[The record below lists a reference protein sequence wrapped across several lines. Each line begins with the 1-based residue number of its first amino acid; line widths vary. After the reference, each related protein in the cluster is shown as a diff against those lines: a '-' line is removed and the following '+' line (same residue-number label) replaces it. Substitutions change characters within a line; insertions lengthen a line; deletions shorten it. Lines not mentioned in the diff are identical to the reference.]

1 METHLTTKKMADSTP
16 ETLYEI
22 GWRIKDQCVNVK
34 QLVEDEND
42 QNLAVLNE
50 LQRFE
55 VWAINL
61 GLYHRGHSSF
71 DYRCRD
77 SPRIFSYALC
87 LLHDLD
93 RELQQFQSSLPQL
106 HEEIDDPEHGT
117 LPDRESPP
125 VSDDSDSE
133 DFSSY
138 QMESLSEAFLVNIQ
152 STIDRLY
159 NLAFKIRNP
168 AMRIG
173 LSKATT
179 YSEIDPETKMD
190 LIKEFEQRDLRHVE
204 EIFRSFGH
212 PDLSPSQYL
221 IKRLARANTRRRQQF
236 RYWNKRRANYAVA
249 ERPHQ
254 MKNPKPS
261 LERPLQSQS
270 ERTVL
275 QPTSESLKAST
286 ATWLDDRKVNLDDD
300 VSVITSSSTVFS
312 MSTERDGDKA
322 AIPPP
327 PMVNASVKEFE
338 CPLCCIICPRKT
350 LKQKAWQ
357 PYICTYEDCR
367 DPDQQYDSLHDWI
380 GHEVS
385 NHQPESQSNMSPA
398 PFQTRDCPF
407 CQCHNV
413 SVSHIAGHLRRI
425 ACFALP
431 RSPAHDG
438 SLGSADEVSQGA
450 QVDSD
455 SSGSLLIGS
464 VHDDQREMGDMERM
478 SDLEENPQGQD
489 HISNL
494 EVADDHE
501 TLSRFLTASLGGGKS
516 AQLVQILLDHGANTN
531 TKGGLYGTAL
541 QAASL
546 NGHIEIVQILL
557 EYGAD
562 VDTQNLLFRDA
573 LQAASLNGHREIV
586 QILLDHGANV
596 NAQGGGYGNALQAAC
611 VRGHT
616 EIVRILIDH
625 GADVNTQSGQYG
637 NPLQAASVNGHT
649 EIAQILIDY
658 GANVNAQGGGYGN
671 ALQVASEN
679 GYAELAQI
687 LIDHG
692 ANVNAQVGEYG
703 NALHAA
709 SVKGHTE
716 IAQILLEHGAD
727 ANAQGGEYGN
737 ALHAASVKGH
747 TEIAKILLEHGADAN
762 AQDGNHGNASQ
773 VASVNGHT
781 KAVQLPYVPPRLEDL
796 TLNPPAQLERTDSS
810 HTSEEAIQSAQRA
823 VDTTPEDHPD
833 LPRRLNDLANI
844 LFARYERVGD
854 IGTLEEGIQVAQ
866 RAVDTTPRDHPD
878 LPRRL
883 NDLANILFAR
893 YERVGDIGTLEEGI
907 QVAQRAVDTTPRDH
921 PDLPGDLKYLVT
933 MLFERYR
940 QTGTEIDPG
949 CLNDLANVLFE
960 RYQRTRADIDL
971 EEAIQFAQRAVDA
984 TPEDHPGLPSRLN
997 GLGKMLFARSQLSG
1011 AEIDLDEAIEFAQ
1024 KAVDAIPEDYPSK
1037 PSRFY
1042 GLAKMLFVR
1051 SQRTG
1056 AEIDLEEAI
1065 RFAQRAIDTTPED
1078 LPDHPVYLNHLANML
1093 FERSQR
1099 TGAKIDLE
1107 EAIQLAQKA
1116 VDNTPEDHPRLPP
1129 RLNSLENM
1137 LSTRDDRIKDLG

>member
-77 SPRIFSYALC
+77 APRIFSYALC

-138 QMESLSEAFLVNIQ
+138 QMESLSEAFLVNMQ

-254 MKNPKPS
+254 TKNPKPS

-438 SLGSADEVSQGA
+438 SLGSADKVSQGA

-501 TLSRFLTASLGGGKS
+501 TLSRFLTASLGGEKALVRHLLEHGADVN
-516 AQLVQILLDHGANTN
+516 AQGGDYGNALQAASVHGHTELVQILLDHGADTN

-747 TEIAKILLEHGADAN
+747 TEIAQILLEHGADAN

-781 KAVQLPYVPPRLEDL
+781 KAVQLPYVPTRLEDL
-796 TLNPPAQLERTDSS
+796 TLNPSAQLERTDSS

-866 RAVDTTPRDHPD
+866 KAVDATREDNPR
-878 LPRRL
+878 LPPRL
-883 NDLANILFAR
+883 NALAKMLFAR
-893 YERVGDIGTLEEGI
+893 SQLTGAETDLEQAI
-907 QVAQRAVDTTPRDH
+907 QVAQRAVD
-921 PDLPGDLKYLVT
+921 
-933 MLFERYR
+933 
-940 QTGTEIDPG
+940 
-949 CLNDLANVLFE
+949 
-960 RYQRTRADIDL
+960 
-971 EEAIQFAQRAVDA
+971 
-984 TPEDHPGLPSRLN
+984 
-997 GLGKMLFARSQLSG
+997 
-1011 AEIDLDEAIEFAQ
+1011 
-1024 KAVDAIPEDYPSK
+1024 
-1037 PSRFY
+1037 
-1042 GLAKMLFVR
+1042 
-1051 SQRTG
+1051 
-1056 AEIDLEEAI
+1056 
-1065 RFAQRAIDTTPED
+1065 
-1078 LPDHPVYLNHLANML
+1078 
-1093 FERSQR
+1093 
-1099 TGAKIDLE
+1099 
-1107 EAIQLAQKA
+1107 
-1116 VDNTPEDHPRLPP
+1116 NTPEDPSRLLPL
-1129 RLNSLENM
+1129 LNSLKNM
-1137 LSTRDDRIKDLG
+1137 LSTRDDRIKDLGSSL